1 MLTGNHNPAEMC
13 QLEDSRLLCTSE
25 IPDLNL
31 VATWKI
37 TMMTTGVLLLTVIDV
52 CMEKRN
58 KQEWFTVSSHKKL
71 YNSPANMKTVL
82 PSICIAEGFVR
93 NTLCTRWK
101 NWQHSTLLNRF
112 DSISSLTSFFFPKI
126 IQESCLRELITFS
139 FTMWEFCRTRCLY
152 QLRV

>member
-1 MLTGNHNPAEMC
+1 MWAGNHAPVEMC
-13 QLEDSRLLCTSE
+13 QLGDSRLLCTSE

-37 TMMTTGVLLLTVIDV
+37 TMMTTGVLLLTVTDA

-71 YNSPANMKTVL
+71 YNSPANTKTEL

-93 NTLCTRWK
+93 NTLCTRWEK
-101 NWQHSTLLNRF
+101 RQLSTHLNRF
-112 DSISSLTSFFFPKI
+112 DSISSLMY
-126 IQESCLRELITFS
+126 FS
-139 FTMWEFCRTRCLY
+139 FQKLHRSCIAETSLNFHLLWENFSGPDVCTS
-152 QLRV
+152 